1 MKNDKKI
8 NDEWLTT
15 LSGNS
20 VINANKKWQLQ
31 AKLVKAAIKDIKADY
46 DYNYEK
52 NKELRIKQF
61 KKLLR
66 EEGILT
72 SKQTPLLTKLV
83 KWLSALF
90 FGATLVWATNELIH
104 FDKPLLTEEAG
115 LNQPKKDDINKPF
128 ALITD
133 KQGSFTVFW
142 SRLQL
147 QLISPQRFNDPI
159 EIKNSTCGPQNLT
172 LAGCVNLAQKNNANA
187 HFNIGL
193 MYEKGIEVEEN
204 YKKAAEWY
212 KKAVALGNTEASFN
226 LNYLLEKKL
235 IE

>member
-72 SKQTPLLTKLV
+72 SKQTPSLTKLV
-83 KWLSALF
+83 KWFSALF

-104 FDKPLLTEEAG
+104 FDKPLLNRRGRSKPT
-115 LNQPKKDDINKPF
+115 KK
-128 ALITD
+128 
-133 KQGSFTVFW
+133 
-142 SRLQL
+142 R
-147 QLISPQRFNDPI
+147 
-159 EIKNSTCGPQNLT
+159 
-172 LAGCVNLAQKNNANA
+172 
-187 HFNIGL
+187 
-193 MYEKGIEVEEN
+193 
-204 YKKAAEWY
+204 
-212 KKAVALGNTEASFN
+212 
-226 LNYLLEKKL
+226 
-235 IE
+235 